1 MDGQLT
7 LTVGLRTQPRPVPGD
22 TWAMCMTWE
31 HNQTHTLLLGWDTN
45 PADPTHSRGGGQRQ
59 QTVLGAKSRT
69 HD

>member
-45 PADPTHSRGGGQRQ
+45 PGDLHTLSWWRAATADCIRSQIKDP
-59 QTVLGAKSRT
+59 
-69 HD
+69 